1 MSKKKKKDQPKV
13 HEELKG
19 FEIKINEF
27 GEIVSNTDVDKLN
40 TFLDKNVDDKK
51 LRDLKPDEP
60 LETEEEEPDFDDLDP
75 SEMEDD
81 PQV

>member
-13 HEELKG
+13 HDELKG

-27 GEIVSNTDVDKLN
+27 GEIITNTDIDKLN
-40 TFLDKNVDDKK
+40 DFLDKNVDDKK

-60 LETEEEEPDFDDLDP
+60 IEEETEPDFDDLDP

-81 PQV
+81 PKV